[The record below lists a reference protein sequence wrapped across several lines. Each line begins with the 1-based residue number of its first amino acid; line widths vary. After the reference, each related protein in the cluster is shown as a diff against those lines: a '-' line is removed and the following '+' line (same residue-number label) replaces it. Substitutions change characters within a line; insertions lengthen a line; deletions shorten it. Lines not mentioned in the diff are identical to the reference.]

1 MASTAHLNR
10 AAVESLMEALGV
22 DSVAELARRS
32 GIERSYLS
40 RVMRGA
46 RPVRPSHVVAI
57 ARALQVPTIALIGPA
72 DPDAALAALAAE
84 TEQVA

>member
-10 AAVESLMEALGV
+10 ATVESLMEALGI

-40 RVMRGA
+40 RVMRGR
-46 RPVRPSHVVAI
+46 RPVQPSHVIAI
-57 ARALQVPTIALIGPA
+57 ARALQVPTIAIIGPA
-72 DPDAALAALAAE
+72 DPEAALAALTDE
-84 TEQVA
+84 TEAVA